1 MLTSRLPSH
10 TWQYSSD
17 NFPSLIL
24 SLLRFAFFHVPLF
37 VFTTTE
43 DTVNL
48 NGILLLQAMV
58 ETENSIILVHQF
70 YLIINMEFIVNN
82 NNLSRPTGIVHITT
96 IYAT

>member
-1 MLTSRLPSH
+1 
-10 TWQYSSD
+10 
-17 NFPSLIL
+17 
-24 SLLRFAFFHVPLF
+24 VPLF

-48 NGILLLQAMV
+48 NGIYLLQAMV